1 MLTKLISESCQTLQT
16 LVKQEAVFEKIAA
29 AMVTALRSSG
39 KILTCG
45 NGGSAADA
53 LHLAEEL
60 VGRYRRERPSWAAVC
75 LNADPTLLTCI
86 GNDYGFDA
94 VFSRQ
99 VEGLA
104 EKNDLLICF
113 TTSGNSVN
121 ILRALE
127 AAKARGV
134 KSVVLLGKGGG
145 PAKGK
150 ADIELIVEGTD
161 TARIQE
167 AHDFLLHALLER
179 VECEL
184 LGLAIE

>member
-1 MLTKLISESCQTLQT
+1 MLATLISDSCQTLQSLT
-16 LVKQEAVFEKIAA
+16 KQEATFEKIAA
-29 AMVTALRSSG
+29 AMVTCLRGGG

-60 VGRYRRERPSWAAVC
+60 VGRYRRERPSWAAIC

-86 GNDYGFDA
+86 SNDYGFES

-99 VEGLA
+99 IEGLA
-104 EKNDLLICF
+104 GKDDLLMCF
-113 TTSGNSVN
+113 TTSGNSLN

-127 AAKARGV
+127 TAGTRGV
-134 KSVVLLGKGGG
+134 KTVALLGKGGG
-145 PAKGK
+145 LVKGK

-167 AHDFLLHALLER
+167 AHGFLLHALLER
-179 VECEL
+179 VEREM
-184 LGLAIE
+184 LGLR

>member
-1 MLTKLISESCQTLQT
+1 MFTKLISESCQTLRS
-16 LVKQEAVFEKIAA
+16 LGKQEPVFEKIAA
-29 AMVTALRSSG
+29 AMVSSLHSGG
-39 KILTCG
+39 KVLTCG

-60 VGRYRRERPSWAAVC
+60 VGRYRRERPSWPAVC

-86 GNDYGFDA
+86 SNDYGFDS

-104 EKNDLLICF
+104 GTNDLLICF

-121 ILRALE
+121 ILRAIDT
-127 AAKARGV
+127 AKARGV
-134 KSVVLLGKGGG
+134 KTVALLGKGGG

-150 ADIELIVEGTD
+150 ADIELIVDGTD

-167 AHDFLLHALLER
+167 AHGFLLHALLER
-179 VECEL
+179 IECGM
-184 LGLAIE
+184 LGLSST

>member
-1 MLTKLISESCQTLQT
+1 MLTKLIAESCQTLQS
-16 LVKQEAVFEKIAA
+16 LARQEAAFEKIAA
-29 AMVTALRSSG
+29 AAVATLRSGG
-39 KILTCG
+39 KVLTCG

-53 LHLAEEL
+53 MHLAEEL
-60 VGRYRRERPSWAAVC
+60 VGRYHRERPSWPAVC

-86 GNDYGFDA
+86 SNDYGFDA

-104 EKNDLLICF
+104 GKNDLLICF

-127 AAKARGV
+127 TARTRGV
-134 KSVVLLGKGGG
+134 KSVALLGKSGG

-167 AHDFLLHALLER
+167 AHGFLLHALLER
-179 VECEL
+179 VECEM
-184 LGLAIE
+184 LGLK

>member
-1 MLTKLISESCQTLQT
+1 MLTKLISESCLTLQ
-16 LVKQEAVFEKIAA
+16 LLAKQEATFEKIAA
-29 AMVTALRSSG
+29 AMVATLRSGG
-39 KILTCG
+39 KVLTCG

-60 VGRYRRERPSWAAVC
+60 VGRYRRERPSWAAIC

-86 GNDYGFDA
+86 GNDYGFDS

-104 EKNDLLICF
+104 GKNDLLICF

-121 ILRALE
+121 ILRALDT
-127 AAKARGV
+127 AKTRGV
-134 KSVVLLGKGGG
+134 KSVALLGKTGG

-150 ADIELIVEGTD
+150 ADIELIVEGAD

-167 AHDFLLHALLER
+167 AHGFLLHALLER
-179 VECEL
+179 VECEM
-184 LGLAIE
+184 LGLKSN

>member
-1 MLTKLISESCQTLQT
+1 MLTKLIAESCQALQS
-16 LVKQEAVFEKIAA
+16 LARQEPVFETIAA
-29 AMVTALRSSG
+29 AMVETLRGGG

-60 VGRYRRERPSWAAVC
+60 VGRYRRERPSWAAVS

-86 GNDYGFDA
+86 GNDYGFDF

-104 EKNDLLICF
+104 GNNDLLICF

-127 AAKARGV
+127 AAKSRGV
-134 KSVVLLGKGGG
+134 KSVAILGKTGGA
-145 PAKGK
+145 AKGK
-150 ADIELIVEGTD
+150 ADIELIVEGND

-167 AHDFLLHALLER
+167 AHGFLLHALLER
-179 VECEL
+179 VECEML
-184 LGLAIE
+184 NIKE

>member
-1 MLTKLISESCQTLQT
+1 MLTKLIAESCQTLQS
-16 LVKQEAVFEKIAA
+16 LAGQEDVFERIAVSA
-29 AMVTALRSSG
+29 VATLRGGG

-53 LHLAEEL
+53 MHLAEEL
-60 VGRYRRERPSWAAVC
+60 VGRYHRERPSWAAVC

-86 GNDYGFDA
+86 ANDYGFDS

-104 EKNDLLICF
+104 GKNDLLICF

-127 AAKARGV
+127 TAEARGV
-134 KSVVLLGKGGG
+134 KTVALLGKGGG
-145 PAKGK
+145 PARGK
-150 ADIELIVEGTD
+150 ADIELIVAGTD

-167 AHDFLLHALLER
+167 AHGFLLHALLER
-179 VECEL
+179 IEREM
-184 LGLAIE
+184 LGLQRD

>member
-1 MLTKLISESCQTLQT
+1 MLSTLIAASCQTLQS
-16 LVKQEAVFEKIAA
+16 LVNQETTFEKIAT
-29 AMVTALRSSG
+29 AMLDTLRRGG

-45 NGGSAADA
+45 NGGSGADA

-60 VGRYRRERPSWAAVC
+60 VGRYQRERSSWAALC

-99 VEGLA
+99 IEGLGS
-104 EKNDLLICF
+104 KNDLLICF

-127 AAKARGV
+127 TARARGV
-134 KSVVLLGKGGG
+134 KTVALLGKGGG
-145 PAKGK
+145 LAKGK
-150 ADIELIVEGTD
+150 ADLELIVEGAD

-167 AHDFLLHALLER
+167 AHGFLLHALLER
-179 VECEL
+179 LEREM
-184 LGLAIE
+184 LGL

>member
-1 MLTKLISESCQTLQT
+1 MLKDLIAGSCQVLQS
-16 LVKQEAVFEKIAA
+16 LAHQEATFEKIAA
-29 AMVTALRSSG
+29 AAVVTLRSGG

-53 LHLAEEL
+53 MHLAEEL

-75 LNADPTLLTCI
+75 LNADSTLLTCI

-94 VFSRQ
+94 IFSRQ

-104 EKNDLLICF
+104 GKNDLLICF

-127 AAKARGV
+127 TAKARGV
-134 KSVVLLGKGGG
+134 KTVALLGKGGG

-150 ADIELIVEGTD
+150 ADIELVVEGSD

-167 AHDFLLHALLER
+167 AHGFLLHALLEDI
-179 VECEL
+179 ECEM
-184 LGLAIE
+184 LGLKSA